1 MISKACGVK
10 EIGVKEIDDLGPA
23 IYRAMSYDLD
33 SWQHPYNEL
42 PISRAKKRQRIEFYS
57 WLGGLEPGARVIR
70 YGCESRLLCPSS
82 SAPCSA
88 ARRTHGNPG
97 TRRNGLHYSVQFV
110 YSKALRAVLRM
121 R

>member
-1 MISKACGVK
+1 MISKAC
-10 EIGVKEIDDLGPA
+10 GVKEIDDLGPA

-70 YGCESRLLCPSS
+70 YGCELRCFVP
-82 SAPCSA
+82 
-88 ARRTHGNPG
+88 
-97 TRRNGLHYSVQFV
+97 VQV
-110 YSKALRAVLRM
+110 RHALRLDEPTEIQARAAMGSTTASNLYILKL
-121 R
+121 